1 MYVTEDKF
9 ESQISALIED
19 MNLMTKNI
27 SVLKSIVSNL
37 QKEDHLYHEYR
48 PEEHAKVW
56 GFLNTERCAQLMHD
70 CHKLNIDVD
79 FVKGCMTIMDKM
91 KQNKLNQQQIEAEWD
106 SYIVSE
112 MEKHNDQ

>member
-1 MYVTEDKF
+1 M
-9 ESQISALIED
+9 
-19 MNLMTKNI
+19 
-27 SVLKSIVSNL
+27 
-37 QKEDHLYHEYR
+37 
-48 PEEHAKVW
+48 
-56 GFLNTERCAQLMHD
+56 
-70 CHKLNIDVD
+70 D